1 MSDIEEDLLALAGAD
16 EEEDEEEVLTT
27 SAKRSGKSDRAGSKK
42 RRIEVEGGDDEED
55 DEDEDD
61 YNPAASGAGT
71 ADYEQEDE
79 EEEEENPFPLESK
92 YKDEADREYLEG
104 LPEME
109 RETLLFERSQIMQ
122 KYQDRKMFRQR
133 GKNLKEQQ
141 QKSRQHEEGKKTRSS
156 TRSTV
161 TTGHS
166 DLKASKLSQLRKQRE
181 KKSQNRPYSDDEEE
195 EEEEDEYK
203 YDDKKYED
211 EDEDEEDYDPYS
223 RRSKYE
229 EEEDEVQWAEED
241 LDREANV
248 SDFNKVKIGRSFVGN
263 FCFYPGFNNIV
274 RGNYGRVNVGTDK
287 RSGQT
292 LYRMVKIEKVFFQK
306 PYNMGKFITN
316 QYFGVT
322 QGKDRKV
329 FQMRYFSD
337 GAFTQQEFERYI
349 HTLDRDHIT
358 RPSVYSLDNKAKEM
372 NSFVSQPLTSKLTD
386 EIVRNRMVFNKK
398 LSGVNAVLEKT
409 VLKEKLQYAME
420 TGNER
425 DIAKYSAQL
434 RSFEKRM
441 SMYEKHHENDKV
453 GINKLNA
460 LTTKNRRA
468 NMDRLKNAEQVKKED
483 TFDSK
488 SDPFSRLKTR
498 TKFYYQEIQREE
510 NEKAKN
516 DAEQKQLEID
526 QASTKKKEQELLSA
540 KFRRLGG
547 LKDVLGAID
556 FQFSIEI

>member
-1 MSDIEEDLLALAGAD
+1 MSDIVEDLLALAGAD
-16 EEEDEEEVLTT
+16 EEEDDDEVLTT
-27 SAKRSGKSDRAGSKK
+27 SAKRSGKSDRASSKK
-42 RRIEVEGGDDEED
+42 RRIEVEGGDEEEDEE
-55 DEDEDD
+55 EDD
-61 YNPAASGAGT
+61 YNPAASGAGIG
-71 ADYEQEDE
+71 DFDQED

-109 RETLLFERSQIMQ
+109 RETMLFERSQIMQ

-141 QKSRQHEEGKKTRSS
+141 QKSRQQEEGKKTRSS
-156 TRSTV
+156 TRATV

-166 DLKASKLSQLRKQRE
+166 DLKDSKLSQLRKQRE
-181 KKSQNRPYSDDEEE
+181 KKSQNRPYSDDEGDEE

-203 YDDKKYED
+203 YDDNKYE
-211 EDEDEEDYDPYS
+211 EDEDEEDYNPYS
-223 RRSKYE
+223 RKPGME
-229 EEEDEVQWAEED
+229 EEEEVQWAEED
-241 LDREANV
+241 FDREANV
-248 SDFNKVKIGRSFVGN
+248 TDFNKVKIGRSFVGN
-263 FCFYPGFNNIV
+263 FCFYPGFNEIV
-274 RGNYGRVNVGTDK
+274 KGNYGRVNVGTDK

-292 LYRMVKIEKVFFQK
+292 LYRMVKIEKVFLQK

-349 HTLDRDHIT
+349 QTLDRDHIT

-372 NSFVSQPLTSKLTD
+372 NSFVSQPLTGKLTD

-420 TGNER
+420 SGNER

-441 SMYEKHHENDKV
+441 STYEKHHENDKV

-460 LTTKNRRA
+460 LTTKNRRV
-468 NMDRLKNAEQVKKED
+468 NIDRLKNAEQVKKED
-483 TFDSK
+483 VPFDSK

-516 DAEQKQLEID
+516 DAEQKQLEVD
-526 QASTKKKEQELLSA
+526 QASTQRKEQELLSA

-547 LKDVLGAID
+547 LKQVVGTID
-556 FQFSIEI
+556 FQFNIEI

>member
-16 EEEDEEEVLTT
+16 EEEDDDEVLAS
-27 SAKRSGKSDRAGSKK
+27 SAKRSGKSDRASSKK
-42 RRIEVEGGDDEED
+42 RRIEEEGGEEEEEED
-55 DEDEDD
+55 DEDD

-71 ADYEQEDE
+71 GDYDDE
-79 EEEEENPFPLESK
+79 EEEEENPFPLEGK
-92 YKDEADREYLEG
+92 YKDEADREHLGG

-109 RETLLFERSQIMQ
+109 RETILFERSQTMQ
-122 KYQDRKMFRQR
+122 KYQDRKMFKQR

-141 QKSRQHEEGKKTRSS
+141 QRSRQQEEGKKTRSS

-161 TTGHS
+161 ATGHS
-166 DLKASKLSQLRKQRE
+166 DIKASKLSQLRKQRE
-181 KKSQNRPYSDDEEE
+181 KKSQNRPYSDEEE
-195 EEEEDEYK
+195 EGEDEEDEYG
-203 YDDKKYED
+203 YEDKKYSD
-211 EDEDEEDYDPYS
+211 EDDEEEYDPYS
-223 RRSKYE
+223 RKSRFAE
-229 EEEDEVQWAEED
+229 DEDEVQWAEET

-248 SDFNKVKIGRSFVGN
+248 TDFNKAKIGRSFVAN
-263 FCFYPGFNNIV
+263 FCFYPSFNNIV
-274 RGNYGRVNVGTDK
+274 KGNYGRVNVGTDK
-287 RSGQT
+287 RSGET
-292 LYRMVKIEKVFFQK
+292 LYRMVKIEKVFLQK

-337 GAFTQQEFERYI
+337 GAITQQEFERYMRA
-349 HTLDRDHIT
+349 LERDHIT
-358 RPSVYSLDNKAKEM
+358 VPSVYSLENKAKEI
-372 NSFVSQPLTSKLTD
+372 NNFVSQPLTEQLTN

-420 TGNER
+420 TKNER
-425 DIAKYSAQL
+425 GIAKYSSQL

-441 SMYEKHHENDKV
+441 SMYEKQHENDKV

-460 LTTKNRRA
+460 LTTKNRRV
-468 NMDRLKNAEQVKKED
+468 NIDRLKNAEQIKKED
-483 TFDSK
+483 SSFDNK

-498 TKFYYQEIQREE
+498 TKFYYQEIQKEE

-516 DAEQKQLEID
+516 DAEQQQLEED
-526 QASTKKKEQELLSA
+526 ESTTERRKHELLSA
-540 KFRRLGG
+540 RFRRLGG
-547 LKDVLGAID
+547 LKQVIGTID
-556 FQFSIEI
+556 FQFNIDI

>member
-16 EEEDEEEVLTT
+16 EEEDDDEVLTT
-27 SAKRSGKSDRAGSKK
+27 SAKRSGKSDRASSKK
-42 RRIEVEGGDDEED
+42 RRIEVEGGDEEEDEE
-55 DEDEDD
+55 EDD
-61 YNPAASGAGT
+61 YNPAASGAGIG
-71 ADYEQEDE
+71 DFDQED

-109 RETLLFERSQIMQ
+109 RETMLFERSQIMQ

-141 QKSRQHEEGKKTRSS
+141 QKSRQQEEGKKTRSS
-156 TRSTV
+156 TRATV

-166 DLKASKLSQLRKQRE
+166 DLKDSKLSQLRKQRE
-181 KKSQNRPYSDDEEE
+181 KKSQNRPYSDDEGDEE

-203 YDDKKYED
+203 YDDNKYE
-211 EDEDEEDYDPYS
+211 EDEDEEDYNPYS
-223 RRSKYE
+223 RKPGME
-229 EEEDEVQWAEED
+229 EEEEVQWAEED
-241 LDREANV
+241 FDREANV
-248 SDFNKVKIGRSFVGN
+248 TDFNKVKIGRSFVGN
-263 FCFYPGFNNIV
+263 FCFYPGFNEIV
-274 RGNYGRVNVGTDK
+274 KGNYGRVNVGTDK

-292 LYRMVKIEKVFFQK
+292 LYRMVKIEKVFLQK

-349 HTLDRDHIT
+349 QTLDRDHIT

-372 NSFVSQPLTSKLTD
+372 NSFVSQPLTGKLTD

-420 TGNER
+420 SGNER

-441 SMYEKHHENDKV
+441 STYEKHHENDKV

-460 LTTKNRRA
+460 LTTKNRRV
-468 NMDRLKNAEQVKKED
+468 NIDRLKNAEQVKKED
-483 TFDSK
+483 VPFDSK

-516 DAEQKQLEID
+516 DAEQKQLEVD
-526 QASTKKKEQELLSA
+526 QASTERKEQELLSA

-547 LKDVLGAID
+547 LKQVVGTID
-556 FQFSIEI
+556 FQFNIEI

>member
-16 EEEDEEEVLTT
+16 EEEDDDEVLAS
-27 SAKRSGKSDRAGSKK
+27 SAKRSGKSDRASSKK
-42 RRIEVEGGDDEED
+42 RRIEVEGGEDDE

-71 ADYEQEDE
+71 GDYDDE
-79 EEEEENPFPLESK
+79 EEEEENPFPLEGK
-92 YKDEADREYLEG
+92 YKDEADRDYLGG

-109 RETLLFERSQIMQ
+109 RETMLFERSQIMQ

-141 QKSRQHEEGKKTRSS
+141 QRSKQQEEGKKTRSS

-161 TTGHS
+161 ATGHS
-166 DLKASKLSQLRKQRE
+166 DIKASKLSQLRKQRE
-181 KKSQNRPYSDDEEE
+181 KKSQNRPYSDEEEEGEDEGDDYGYEDKKYSDEEDEEE
-195 EEEEDEYK
+195 
-203 YDDKKYED
+203 
-211 EDEDEEDYDPYS
+211 YDPYS
-223 RRSKYE
+223 RRSRFE
-229 EEEDEVQWAEED
+229 EDEDEVQWAEEA

-248 SDFNKVKIGRSFVGN
+248 ADFNKAKIGRSFVAN
-263 FCFYPGFNNIV
+263 FCFYPGFNDIV

-287 RSGQT
+287 RSGET
-292 LYRMVKIEKVFFQK
+292 LYRMVKIEKVFLQK

-337 GAFTQQEFERYI
+337 GAITQQEFERYM
-349 HTLDRDHIT
+349 HALERDHIT
-358 RPSVYSLDNKAKEM
+358 GPSVYSLENKAKEI
-372 NSFVSQPLTSKLTD
+372 NSFVSQPLTEQLTND
-386 EIVRNRMVFNKK
+386 IVRNRMVFNKK

-420 TGNER
+420 TKNER
-425 DIAKYSAQL
+425 DIAKYSSQL

-441 SMYEKHHENDKV
+441 STYEKQHENDKV

-460 LTTKNRRA
+460 LTTKNRRV
-468 NMDRLKNAEQVKKED
+468 NIDRLKNAEQVKKED
-483 TFDSK
+483 TSFDSK

-498 TKFYYQEIQREE
+498 TKFYYQEIQKEE

-516 DAEQKQLEID
+516 DAEQKQLEED
-526 QASTKKKEQELLSA
+526 ESTTERKKHELLSA
-540 KFRRLGG
+540 RFRRLGG
-547 LKDVLGAID
+547 LKQVIGTVD
-556 FQFSIEI
+556 FQFSIDI